1 MCGTPRS
8 SPLDSGSPADAM
20 APPDGSRDAGADAT
34 TPPDAVPDADAQSL
48 PRFPIVHGD
57 YAGALRDASA
67 NVIDVP
73 ATVARLANAH
83 VDTYAYLIYRDPQN
97 EWDTLPAFLGAAA
110 QSHINVWVY
119 LVPPTEVPGASS
131 CAGGSYPPYQ
141 MDYVAWAKQI
151 ATLSLSHPNLTGFA
165 IDDFGYNT
173 PLKPGATCKLFS
185 KSYVHQ
191 MVQAAKA
198 IAPAMGFWPVL
209 YWPDLEGQ
217 SAVIAPLRAD
227 VAGVI
232 FPFRDGKNA
241 DTYVTSTAAPEIET
255 LGAELSCLRDYKNP
269 ERRQSG
275 CFQIHYPWGTPST
288 AGAYGSL
295 EQTAS
300 ISGPGP
306 FAIDFSW
313 QHDFA
318 GTTSGYVFA
327 QLLVDGAV
335 VWQQD
340 IGSVGRYTWRKV
352 HVDLPSSLAQK
363 TSATIDFRVTH
374 VKGVSNFGQTVWF
387 DEVKASGFSLQN
399 GDFENGGA
407 GWTTSAS
414 SAAFDVAPVRTTSLV
429 TMIYAATLSSDTAHP
444 PTASYVGAVL
454 DAALPLSV
462 QGYSD
467 GAMTYVLGLQP
478 PDNPIYTAVQAAYAP
493 ADAGAG

>member
-1 MCGTPRS
+1 
-8 SPLDSGSPADAM
+8 M
-20 APPDGSRDAGADAT
+20 APPDGSPEAEA
-34 TPPDAVPDADAQSL
+34 DADAQSP
-48 PRFPIVHGD
+48 PRFPVVHGD
-57 YAGALRDASA
+57 YAGVLHDATSNA
-67 NVIDVP
+67 IDV
-73 ATVARLANAH
+73 AQTVARLSNAH
-83 VDTYAYLIYRDPQN
+83 VDTYAYLIYRDPQS
-97 EWDTLPAFLGAAA
+97 EWDTLPAFLDATAK
-110 QSHINVWVY
+110 SHINVWVY
-119 LVPPTEVPGASS
+119 LVPPTEVPGASG

-151 ATLSLSHPNLTGFA
+151 ATLSLSHPNLTAFA
-165 IDDFGYNT
+165 IDDFGYNSS
-173 PLKPGATCKLFS
+173 LRPGAPCKLFS

-191 MVQAAKA
+191 MVQAAQA

-217 SAVIAPLRAD
+217 SAIIAPLRAD

-241 DTYVTSTAAPEIET
+241 NTYVTSSAAPEIET
-255 LGAELSCLRDYKNP
+255 LGAQLSCLRDYKTP
-269 ERRQSG
+269 DRRRSG
-275 CFQIHYPWGTPST
+275 CVQLHFPWGTPST
-288 AGAYGSL
+288 AGTYGSV

-300 ISGPGP
+300 ITGSGP

-340 IGSVGRYTWRKV
+340 IGGVSRYAWRKV

-363 TSATIDFRVTH
+363 SSVSVAFRVTH
-374 VKGVSNFGQTVWF
+374 EKGVSNFGQTLWF
-387 DEVKASGFSLQN
+387 DEVQGTGLSLQN
-399 GDFENGGA
+399 GDFESGGA

-414 SAAFDVAPVRTTSLV
+414 SASFDVAAVRTASLV
-429 TMIYAATLSSDTAHP
+429 TMVYAAKLSSDPTHP

-454 DAALPLSV
+454 DAALPLSA
-462 QGYSD
+462 QGYGD
-467 GAMTYVLGLQP
+467 GAMTYVLDLRL
-478 PDNPIYTAVQAAYAP
+478 PDTPVYTAVQAAYAP
-493 ADAGAG
+493 ADAGTD